1 MTVRGCSPVRRRSP
15 LPDRDAFET
24 IRFEPDGE
32 VVTIVLDRPQVLNAM
47 SGRLRDELAAALEI
61 IATGPWRS
69 LVLRGDG
76 RAFSSGADL
85 GAYLDEV
92 DVTDPVQS
100 RAYIEAWNDVVLG
113 LRRLPV
119 PSVAAVHGVAYGGGL
134 NLALACDL
142 VIAARSA
149 RLCESYVD
157 IAANVDLGGSYVL
170 PRLVGLAQARRLLM
184 LGEVIDA
191 EEALALGL
199 VAQVVDDATLVAT
212 AMDVAKRLAAKDP
225 ESLRAT
231 RQLIDSNLDV
241 DLATALEREAEGIV
255 ARVVTPAFQA
265 AVAPYRR
272 AAATKID

>member
-1 MTVRGCSPVRRRSP
+1 
-15 LPDRDAFET
+15 LPDLDAFET
-24 IRFEPDGE
+24 IRVEPEDA

-47 SGRLRDELAAALEI
+47 SGRLRDELHAALEQV
-61 IATGPWRS
+61 ASGPWRA
-69 LVLRGDG
+69 LVVRGEG

-92 DVTDPVQS
+92 DVTDSSQS
-100 RAYIEAWNDVVLG
+100 HAYLEAWNGIILG

-119 PSVAAVHGVAYGGGL
+119 PSVAAVQGVAYGGGL

-142 VIAARSA
+142 VIAAKSA

-170 PRLVGLAQARRLLM
+170 PRLVGLAQARRLLL
-184 LGEVIDA
+184 LGDVIDA

-199 VAQVVDDATLVAT
+199 VARVVDDTDLVQA
-212 AMDVAKRLAAKDP
+212 ARDVARTLAEKDAA
-225 ESLRAT
+225 SLRAT
-231 RQLIDSNLDV
+231 RELIDANLDV
-241 DLATALEREAEGIV
+241 DLATALAREADGIV

-272 AAATKID
+272 AEASNND